1 MNLSARSVSL
11 WVDETE
17 SRPPLTALW
26 RQLALISLTFAI
38 VDGFGA
44 YSQLLPLTPMKYVVV
59 QLALL
64 IATLI
69 VCPPG
74 SLAKVF
80 LPIPSLLLVGW
91 WVLSYMWDNNRA
103 GWISV
108 SSRDLTVIV
117 TVVLLAQV
125 LGEADFVRCL
135 LRSGYISIGL
145 IFVAL
150 AVQPGL
156 AYSVAG
162 PAPGLHGGFIHKN
175 TMAPC
180 LLLTA
185 AVVVC
190 MHPSR
195 AVRRWL
201 VAFVAVLLFLGQTT
215 TGLATLAALLLVNG
229 VLGSYKRVVRRLGRA
244 AGSLLIGAALLATL
258 VAATTFSS
266 LVLLSGKDLTFS
278 SRTVIWEGVT
288 DAISGR
294 FWLGYGYGVWENLW
308 VEPIRSI
315 NLNNGFIVAHAH
327 NAALDL
333 MLRLGAV
340 GLGLYVIQLLNAA
353 RAGWRGLIGD
363 DPFGRLV
370 LLYCTM
376 IVLVGFSESLPAFG
390 LWLGLLI
397 AFATLK
403 RR

>member
-1 MNLSARSVSL
+1 MSVTPRSVGL

-17 SRPPLTALW
+17 PRPPLTALW
-26 RQLALISLTFAI
+26 RQLALISLTFAL

-44 YSQLLPLTPMKYVVV
+44 YSLLLPLTPMKYVAL
-59 QLALL
+59 QLTLL

-69 VCPPG
+69 VSPPG

-91 WVLSYMWDNNRA
+91 WVLSYMWDANRA

-117 TVVLLAQV
+117 TIVLLAQV
-125 LGEADFVRCL
+125 LGEVEFVRCL
-135 LRSGYISIGL
+135 LRSGYIAIGL
-145 IFVAL
+145 IFVSL
-150 AVQPGL
+150 VVQPGL
-156 AYSVAG
+156 AYSVSG
-162 PAPGLHGGFIHKN
+162 PAPGLHGAFIHKN

-180 LLLTA
+180 LLLSA

-195 AVRRWL
+195 VFRRWFI
-201 VAFVAVLLFLGQTT
+201 AFVAVLLFLGQTT
-215 TGLATLAALLLVNG
+215 TGLAALAALLLVNW
-229 VLGSYKRVVRRLGRA
+229 VLGSYKRVVQRLGRS

-258 VAATTFSS
+258 VAAATFSS

-278 SRTVIWEGVT
+278 SRTVIWDGVS
-288 DAISGR
+288 DAISRR

-315 NLNNGFIVAHAH
+315 NANNGFIVAHAH

-340 GLGLYVIQLLNAA
+340 GLGLYVVQLLNAT
-353 RAGWRGLIGD
+353 RAGWRGLIAD

-370 LLYCTM
+370 LLYCTI
-376 IVLVGFSESLPAFG
+376 IVLVGFSESSPAFG
-390 LWLGLLI
+390 LWLGLLV